1 LFIRELIL
9 LGHLSHSPSLNAP
22 ILMHHFSP
30 IVSLP
35 VRTKS
40 SWNKKNKVITKIKQ
54 TKKSLPPI
62 LLLDRGNPHA

>member
-1 LFIRELIL
+1 
-9 LGHLSHSPSLNAP
+9 
-22 ILMHHFSP
+22 MHHFSP